1 MRAGGPCHSIRSS
14 VAALVP
20 SHRPFVV
27 DMMKPSHRGFVANP
41 EFHQTR
47 AHPLTEGCCANVGPV
62 CGYSPFRCALISLNL
77 DSARSN
83 LSLKSHIASRI
94 SPKVADVFARSAR
107 PKVKMLLLRKNPMI
121 VGSEILY
128 AAKLPDLRAAL
139 VGLGIIWMSSKSFI

>member
-1 MRAGGPCHSIRSS
+1 MRVGGPCHSIRSS
-14 VAALVP
+14 AAALAP
-20 SHRPFVV
+20 FSHPF
-27 DMMKPSHRGFVANP
+27 
-41 EFHQTR
+41 
-47 AHPLTEGCCANVGPV
+47 L
-62 CGYSPFRCALISLNL
+62 CALISLNL

-94 SPKVADVFARSAR
+94 SPKVADVFARSAC

-139 VGLGIIWMSSKSFI
+139 VGLG